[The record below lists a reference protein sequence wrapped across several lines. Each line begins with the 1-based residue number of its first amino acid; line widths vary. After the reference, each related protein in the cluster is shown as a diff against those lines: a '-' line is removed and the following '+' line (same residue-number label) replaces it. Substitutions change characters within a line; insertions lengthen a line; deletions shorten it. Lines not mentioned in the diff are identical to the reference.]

1 MQINEI
7 LSFCKCLNMKANF
20 LWGSFIQDEYE
31 KILKC
36 KYIYVNKSHRS
47 LWMIA
52 RPINSILSHYS
63 ITKSFNHFKL
73 LKQQTKSFFCM

>member
-1 MQINEI
+1 MLNTCIDAYKLFRYWTFETRLNCLFWRFSMQINEI

-36 KYIYVNKSHRS
+36 KYIIR
-47 LWMIA
+47 
-52 RPINSILSHYS
+52 
-63 ITKSFNHFKL
+63 
-73 LKQQTKSFFCM
+73 

>member
-20 LWGSFIQDEYE
+20 SWGSFIQDEYE

-36 KYIYVNKSHRS
+36 KYIIRE
-47 LWMIA
+47 
-52 RPINSILSHYS
+52 
-63 ITKSFNHFKL
+63 
-73 LKQQTKSFFCM
+73 

>member
-1 MQINEI
+1 MLNTCIDAYKLFRYWTFKTRLNCLLWRFSMQIIEI

-36 KYIYVNKSHRS
+36 KYIIRE
-47 LWMIA
+47 
-52 RPINSILSHYS
+52 
-63 ITKSFNHFKL
+63 
-73 LKQQTKSFFCM
+73 

>member
-36 KYIYVNKSHRS
+36 KYIIHE
-47 LWMIA
+47 
-52 RPINSILSHYS
+52 
-63 ITKSFNHFKL
+63 
-73 LKQQTKSFFCM
+73 